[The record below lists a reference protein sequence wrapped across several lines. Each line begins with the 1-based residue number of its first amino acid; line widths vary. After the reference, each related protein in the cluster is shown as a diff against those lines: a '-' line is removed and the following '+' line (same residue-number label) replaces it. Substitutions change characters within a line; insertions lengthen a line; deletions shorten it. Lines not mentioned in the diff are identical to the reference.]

1 MQGVILSGVGGLY
14 TVRAADGSEYP
25 LRAQS
30 KLRHK
35 RLRPMV
41 GDLVEFTP
49 GRGEED
55 GWLEA
60 ILPRRNEL
68 VRPPVANIDVLCAVV
83 AAGTPQPDLLL
94 VDRLLIFACMRGIR
108 PVIVVNKADQDREA
122 AERVLAEYA
131 GAGVTRCAVSAKT
144 GEGVDALREE
154 LAGTVHALGGQS
166 GVGKSSLLNALYGF
180 SEETGEISAR
190 IERGRNTTRSC
201 SLKPVPGGG
210 MALDTPGFSLLEL
223 PLMEPETIK
232 DYMPELVPYEGRC
245 RFIGCVHLYEPDCPA
260 REAAAQGRICPARM
274 DRYKTLYEDMR
285 TRWRERYD

>member
-14 TVRAADGSEYP
+14 TVRTEDGARYP

-35 RLRPMV
+35 RLKPLV
-41 GDLVEFTP
+41 GDEVLFTP

-83 AAGTPQPDLLL
+83 AAGTPLPDLLL
-94 VDRLLIFACMRGIR
+94 VDRLLVFAHMRGIR
-108 PVIVVNKADQDREA
+108 PVITVNKTDQDPDA
-122 AERVLAEYA
+122 ARRILDQYA
-131 GAGVTRCAVSAKT
+131 GAGAGRCAVSAKT
-144 GEGVDALREE
+144 GEGLEDLRGL
-154 LAGTVHALGGQS
+154 LAGTVHALCGQS

-180 SEETGEISAR
+180 AEETGEISAR

-201 SLKPVPGGG
+201 SLIPVPGGG

-223 PLMEPETIK
+223 PLMEPDTIK
-232 DYMPELVPYEGRC
+232 DHMPELAPYEGKC

-260 REAAAQGRICPARM
+260 RKAAAAGDICPERM
-274 DRYKTLYEDMR
+274 ERYKTLYEDMR